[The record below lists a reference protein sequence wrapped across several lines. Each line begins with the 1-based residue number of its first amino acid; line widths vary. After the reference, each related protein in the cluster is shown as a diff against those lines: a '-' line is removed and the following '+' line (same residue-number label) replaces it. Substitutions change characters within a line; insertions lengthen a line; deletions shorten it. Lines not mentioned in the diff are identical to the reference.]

1 MDSLTPKFYIALTAT
16 SSFISALIMVCIYFL
31 LFNIYVTLIHIKQ
44 YTLRYL
50 IIILSNRYREKL
62 WINY

>member
-31 LFNIYVTLIHIKQ
+31 LINIYITLHIKQ
-44 YTLRYL
+44 YILRYL
-50 IIILSNRYREKL
+50 IIILSNRYKE
-62 WINY
+62 